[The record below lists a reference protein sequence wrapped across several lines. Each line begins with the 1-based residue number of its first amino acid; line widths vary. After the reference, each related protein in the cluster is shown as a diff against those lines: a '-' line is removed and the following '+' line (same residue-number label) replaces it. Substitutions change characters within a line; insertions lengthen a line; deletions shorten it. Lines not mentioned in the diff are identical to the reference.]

1 MPKGSPSQ
9 RLRVRADLS
18 ERQMRA
24 LEAAAKSSGTT
35 TAALVRG
42 LITRELGL
50 QDSETKLLAA
60 LGYTA
65 PERRAVKARA
75 ARAGRGVVDFIKR
88 TSLDYVPQE
97 TREVATNDWR
107 VRIRCSDEQ
116 RTEILERAEMVGLSP
131 NQYLLKVGL
140 GYEPKSV
147 IDHKSVAKLLQTSGG
162 LGRIGGLLK
171 LWLTERPGEGVP
183 PDDMRR
189 VLNDLLELQHEIRLK
204 ARSL

>member
-1 MPKGSPSQ
+1 MAKSAESQ
-9 RLRVRADLS
+9 RPRLRVDLDKRQMAALKARADAAGVVPAAIA
-18 ERQMRA
+18 RDI
-24 LEAAAKSSGTT
+24 LE
-35 TAALVRG
+35 
-42 LITRELGL
+42 RELGAE
-50 QDSETKLLAA
+50 QTDARRLAA
-60 LGYTA
+60 IGFTA
-65 PERRAVKARA
+65 PERKAVSARA
-75 ARAGRGVVDFIKR
+75 RRSGRDVWDFIR
-88 TSLDYVPQE
+88 RASLDYVPKE
-97 TREVATNDWR
+97 SREVAPLEWR
-107 VRIRCSDEQ
+107 LRIRCSEAQ
-116 RTEILERAEMVGLSP
+116 QTEIQERAEMVGLSP

-171 LWLTERPGEGVP
+171 LWLTERPGEGVS